1 MFHFIRNYQFSK
13 VLLPLHTLISS
24 VWALQLL
31 YLLSAL
37 SIIHL
42 ILVNFNFNHSKL
54 LYCGFHFSFS
64 WWLKILNVFSC
75 AYWPFMS
82 FFWTVWLNLLPIFLL
97 SIFYYWF
104 AGAPYVRFQKKY
116 YLSYLWSHSYLLTT
130 KCLRFSFEFSC
141 PTWGTNYTWPL
152 TSMDLNCVG
161 PLIHELFLV

>member
-104 AGAPYVRFQKKY
+104 AGAPYVRFQKNITSVTSEVILTFWQQNVSGSL
-116 YLSYLWSHSYLLTT
+116 LSFPAPHGEPTT
-130 KCLRFSFEFSC
+130 LG
-141 PTWGTNYTWPL
+141 PWPAWIW
-152 TSMDLNCVG
+152 TV
-161 PLIHELFLV
+161 